1 MDKIVPAI
9 LTNNDEDLKEK
20 LEVLNGLTNLVHIDI
35 MDGKFVPD
43 TSIEI
48 RELAEFKSAFSFSIH
63 LMVENPEKYFE
74 DCSKVGAK
82 EVIVHVES
90 TGNLEGV
97 LNEMQ
102 KYDFKKVVALKPE
115 TLANVLKAF
124 KGLYDSV
131 LLLSVNP
138 GRQGNQFIP
147 AVLNKANDIEG
158 EVGID
163 GGVSKENLREVFA
176 YGVDYA
182 VVGSGIWK
190 TDNPKETLLQLQSM
204 VQ

>member
-1 MDKIVPAI
+1 MDKIAPAI
-9 LTNNDEDLKEK
+9 LTNNIEDLKEK
-20 LEVLNGLTNLVHIDI
+20 LEVLNGLNQLVHIDI
-35 MDGKFVPD
+35 MDGKFVSD

-48 RELAEFKSAFSFSIH
+48 KELAEFKSAFSFSIH

-90 TGNLEGV
+90 TDNLEGV
-97 LNEMQ
+97 LNEMK

-115 TLANVLKAF
+115 TLVNVLTVF
-124 KGLYDSV
+124 KGLYDAV
-131 LLLSVNP
+131 LLLSVNL
-138 GRQGNQFIP
+138 GAQGNQFIP
-147 AVLNKANDIEG
+147 AVLSKVNDVEV

-163 GGVSKENLREVFA
+163 GGVKEENIREVFA
-176 YGVDYA
+176 SGVDYA
-182 VVGSGIWK
+182 VIGSGIWK